1 MKKYNFNAY
10 RKETLHSLRVAKH
23 WIEKE
28 IQRVTETYDIHWKED
43 ENHSW
48 SITIPCDEYDNWIK
62 WHAEVQYINRLI
74 RFRRIW
80 DSRGWW
86 KKVADWIDL
95 RCYNI
100 SRWFDRRQELR
111 VEKMPED
118 KQWEWRKK
126 QVQRIEKQIIQI
138 AGRDD
143 SNCTLA
149 SALEIEDLSR
159 SKREKLQNLFLKRN
173 YLLDQLFLATPT
185 EVARLEAINQRL
197 RELTKQLEDKI
208 STLYRRDLSYGYEQD
223 WSDEYEGY
231 LVWQSDCKAYEGD
244 DIYGSDIQ
252 KMLSIQQGIYNNR
265 DCLGACVH
273 ILKYPEPTDH
283 LSMTDKELDVINQL
297 DEEID
302 DWKEGRWS
310 RIPEIAHIKVC
321 YAMHHMFDHQ
331 NLSIVDILHLC
342 EYRIDLERRLCYYTD
357 RQDREE

>member
-10 RKETLHSLRVAKH
+10 RKESLRSLRSTKH

-28 IQRVTETYDIHWKED
+28 IQRVTETYDIHWRED

-48 SITIPCDEYDNWIK
+48 SITIPCDEYDDWVK
-62 WHAEVQYINRLI
+62 WHAEIQYLNRLI

-80 DSRGWW
+80 DPRGWW
-86 KKVADWIDL
+86 KNASEWISIQCGDFACWCK
-95 RCYNI
+95 RC
-100 SRWFDRRQELR
+100 QERR
-111 VEKMPED
+111 VEKMPKD
-118 KQWEWRKK
+118 KQWQWRKK
-126 QVQRIEKQIIQI
+126 QIQRIEKQIIQI
-138 AGRDD
+138 VGKDD
-143 SNCTLA
+143 SDCTLHT
-149 SALEIEDLSR
+149 ALEIEDLSR
-159 SKREKLQNLFLKRN
+159 SKREKLQDLFLKRN
-173 YLLDQLFLATPT
+173 YLLDQMFLATPT
-185 EVARLEAINQRL
+185 EVARLEDINQRL

-252 KMLSIQQGIYNNR
+252 RMLSIQQGIYNDH

-273 ILKYPEPTDH
+273 IFKRPNPTDEP
-283 LSMTDKELDVINQL
+283 SMSDKKLEVINKL
-297 DEEID
+297 DDEID

-310 RIPEIAHIKVC
+310 RIPEFAHIKVC

-331 NLSIVDILHLC
+331 NLSIVDILHIC
-342 EYRIDLERRLCYYTD
+342 NFRIKIVRDLLKDSSYEL
-357 RQDREE
+357 

>member
-10 RKETLHSLRVAKH
+10 RKETLRSLQSSKH

-28 IQRVTETYDIHWKED
+28 IQRVTETYDIHWIED

-48 SITIPCDEYDNWIK
+48 SITIPCDEYDDWVK
-62 WHAEVQYINRLI
+62 WHAEIQYLNRLI

-80 DSRGWW
+80 DPRGWW
-86 KKVADWIDL
+86 KKIADWIEL
-95 RCYNI
+95 RYNNI
-100 SRWFDRRQELR
+100 SRWFDSRQERR

-138 AGRDD
+138 AGKDD

-149 SALEIEDLSR
+149 SALEIEDFSR
-159 SKREKLQNLFLKRN
+159 NKRDKLQDLFLKRN
-173 YLLDQLFLATPT
+173 SLLDQMFLATPT
-185 EVARLEAINQRL
+185 EVARLEEVNQRL

-231 LVWQSDCKAYEGD
+231 LVWQSDCNAYEGD

-252 KMLSIQQGIYNNR
+252 EMVSIQQMIYDDR
-265 DCLGACVH
+265 DCLGACVN
-273 ILKYPEPTDH
+273 ILKYPKPTDH

-297 DEEID
+297 DDEID

-310 RIPEIAHIKVC
+310 RNPKFAHIKFC
-321 YAMHHMFDHQ
+321 HAMHHMLDHQ